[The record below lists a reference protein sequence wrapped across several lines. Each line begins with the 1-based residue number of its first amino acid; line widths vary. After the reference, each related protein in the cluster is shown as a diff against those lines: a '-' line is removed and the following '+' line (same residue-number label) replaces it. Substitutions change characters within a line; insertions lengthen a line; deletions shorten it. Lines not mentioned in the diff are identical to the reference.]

1 MNLEQMPYFL
11 FFPLLNPNYHGFFVF
26 YQGDLL
32 MNGPGKFY
40 FGQDVFQHLFDGS
53 ALIQKFGISNG
64 EVHYQCRYLR
74 TKSFV
79 QNIQKKAISRNEF
92 ATNAS
97 QDNNIHHKG
106 LTGFTHI
113 FAC

>member
-1 MNLEQMPYFL
+1 
-11 FFPLLNPNYHGFFVF
+11 
-26 YQGDLL
+26 

-79 QNIQKKAISRNEF
+79 QNIQKRAISRNEF

-106 LTGFTHI
+106 LMGLLI
-113 FAC
+113 FACSNTLGQNILKSPSPKNS